1 MAASWTWIWVETIS
15 MLDAAICE
23 VARREDRTLARRY
36 KKDDIVKLSDRER
49 LQIVCKLRTEWAA
62 LKPKWHE
69 AGALVSGNELSH
81 RAKRTAATG
90 RAATAERY
98 EKSSQAMIS
107 GHVMWEGLLV
117 PRVQIGWRPS
127 PGHFVQP
134 FSNDHFKFLATA
146 SEAAIGGKDKLLRVG
161 KEVIEL
167 GFAFEALDDLTKCG
181 WFDSINVDG
190 CTNGARACRIGTCG
204 WDCWTDLIDVM
215 AIAATEHYD
224 EKAGKFDWGLCD
236 QPDEDGAWCRIGKR
250 MLVLEKVGLVQ
261 FDKKEKTW
269 VPWGPV
275 WKKLY
280 AAFAARA
287 KAHEEAGTLVGAT
300 VLLKEPESVPTLA
313 TLMVAYFAMYIRHE
327 GKLDVSVYCKYGVEA
342 VARAKG
348 GEKFAVAA
356 LEERAAFIRERNA
369 ALASY
374 KAGEKGL
381 VDVLVQARGP
391 QARPDEKDRFY
402 TKVFEVKMLAWAFE
416 STTGARRLLK
426 GESQLKAFIYVAASA
441 VVTGPDRVNPANV
454 ANFLS
459 LKDGTSC
466 VLFGCDVRWS
476 FDGGRTWIDSGAKW
490 YKLGVGDVV
499 FSDE

>member
-1 MAASWTWIWVETIS
+1 
-15 MLDAAICE
+15 
-23 VARREDRTLARRY
+23 
-36 KKDDIVKLSDRER
+36 
-49 LQIVCKLRTEWAA
+49 
-62 LKPKWHE
+62 
-69 AGALVSGNELSH
+69 
-81 RAKRTAATG
+81 
-90 RAATAERY
+90 
-98 EKSSQAMIS
+98 
-107 GHVMWEGLLV
+107 
-117 PRVQIGWRPS
+117 
-127 PGHFVQP
+127 
-134 FSNDHFKFLATA
+134 
-146 SEAAIGGKDKLLRVG
+146 
-161 KEVIEL
+161 
-167 GFAFEALDDLTKCG
+167 
-181 WFDSINVDG
+181 
-190 CTNGARACRIGTCG
+190 
-204 WDCWTDLIDVM
+204 
-215 AIAATEHYD
+215 
-224 EKAGKFDWGLCD
+224 
-236 QPDEDGAWCRIGKR
+236 
-250 MLVLEKVGLVQ
+250 
-261 FDKKEKTW
+261 
-269 VPWGPV
+269 
-275 WKKLY
+275 
-280 AAFAARA
+280 
-287 KAHEEAGTLVGAT
+287 
-300 VLLKEPESVPTLA
+300 
-313 TLMVAYFAMYIRHE
+313 MYIRHE

-381 VDVLVQARGP
+381 VDVLVQVRGP